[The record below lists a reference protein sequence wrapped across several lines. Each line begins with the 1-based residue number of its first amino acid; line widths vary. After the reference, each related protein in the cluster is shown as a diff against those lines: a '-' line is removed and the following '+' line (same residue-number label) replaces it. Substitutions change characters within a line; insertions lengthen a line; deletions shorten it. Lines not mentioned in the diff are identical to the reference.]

1 MIYSDSGVLK
11 CGESLKFKVRFSL
24 CVLRAVVARCQP
36 RSRRIP
42 GSKPDSIEDPSWTG
56 PVQTM
61 LQFFIIC
68 AFIFINDVLTEDC
81 EAEDQY
87 SWSYHGP
94 SNGPYYW
101 EDNYPDCRK
110 KDQSPIEIRDIDII
124 NLGLPKLQY
133 NGFNTPI
140 TKATVRNVGWT
151 GKLHFSFVIATTT
164 ALATINRMDYTSVS
178 QGVTHAPQGNN
189 SKMDSSRVENATRS
203 HEIDKSSFNPDTF

>member
-1 MIYSDSGVLK
+1 
-11 CGESLKFKVRFSL
+11 
-24 CVLRAVVARCQP
+24 
-36 RSRRIP
+36 
-42 GSKPDSIEDPSWTG
+42 
-56 PVQTM
+56 M

-110 KDQSPIEIRDIDII
+110 KAQSPIEIRDIDII

-140 TKATVRNVGWT
+140 TKATVRNLGWT
-151 GKLHFSFVIATTT
+151 GKLHFSLVIATTT
-164 ALATINRMDYTSVS
+164 ALATINRMDYVSVS
-178 QGVTHAPQGNN
+178 QGVTHAHRGSIRLLREEIRKWTRPGL
-189 SKMDSSRVENATRS
+189 KIVMHRKRVCQYHLLVS
-203 HEIDKSSFNPDTF
+203 